1 MRELGTNDWMVLNN
15 IIYQINAEDDTK
27 VMRENF
33 LIQMKLV
40 LEFDNADFYIVKK
53 ADGHMLEEPVYYSH
67 APLPNVNTTDKWEG
81 IEYSRGFMYGGKSQV
96 YKETDL
102 LPEEKR
108 VETQYYKRYFA
119 SNGLHYG
126 VTMILAKKNQF
137 LGVITFFRTKE
148 QEDFEYEDLLIL
160 DIVKEHLALRL
171 YKEFRLHSAAK
182 DKLSVHQCVET
193 YKLTKR
199 EETILRKLMDG
210 DENDKICSELE
221 ITNNTLKKHILNI
234 YKKLGIS
241 NRVQMFK
248 MIREKE

>member
-15 IIYQINAEDDTK
+15 IVYQLYAEDNIK
-27 VMRENF
+27 IMRENF
-33 LIQMKLV
+33 LIQMRLV
-40 LEFDNADFYIVKK
+40 LEYDNADFYIVKE
-53 ADGHMLEEPVYYSH
+53 DGHTLEEPVYYNH
-67 APLPNVNTTDKWEG
+67 TPLPDVNTTDKWEG

-96 YKETDL
+96 YKETEI

-108 VETQYYKRYFA
+108 VETKYYKKIFA
-119 SNGLHYG
+119 PNGLHYG
-126 VTMILAKKNQF
+126 VTMIIAKKNQF
-137 LGVITFFRTKE
+137 LGVVTFFRKKE
-148 QEDFEYEDLLIL
+148 QEDFGYEDLLVL
-160 DIVKEHLALRL
+160 DVVKEHLGLRL
-171 YKEFRLHSAAK
+171 YKEFQLEYISK
-182 DKLSVHQCVET
+182 DKLTVHQCVDT
-193 YKLTKR
+193 YNLTKR

-210 DENDKICSELE
+210 DENEKICSELK

>member
-15 IIYQINAEDDTK
+15 IVYQIYAENNIK
-27 VMRENF
+27 IMRENF
-33 LIQMKLV
+33 LIQMRLV
-40 LEFDNADFYIVKK
+40 LEYDNADFYIVKE
-53 ADGHMLEEPVYYSH
+53 ADGHTLGEPVYYSH
-67 APLPNVNTTDKWEG
+67 TPLPNVNTTDKWEG

-96 YKETDL
+96 YKETEI

-108 VETQYYKRYFA
+108 VETTYYKKFF
-119 SNGLHYG
+119 SPNGLHYA
-126 VTMILAKKNQF
+126 VTMIIAKNNQF

-148 QEDFEYEDLLIL
+148 HEDFGYEDLLVL

-171 YKEFRLHSAAK
+171 YKEFQLEGVSK
-182 DKLSVHQCVET
+182 DKLTVHQCVNT
-193 YKLTKR
+193 YNLTKR

-210 DENDKICSELE
+210 DENEKICGELK